1 MTALA
6 VSPGER
12 RNQAAVDRRR
22 RRRQKVPFGAPIA
35 AFLGVPAYLL
45 FWPIAAQPVDWHPQ
59 PSAGY
64 QGVHLPNEQLNAF
77 KPVPLSLRSGPE
89 PVAVTK
95 AAGRLYLDSLVIP
108 ALGIRL

>member
-1 MTALA
+1 MAALA

-22 RRRQKVPFGAPIA
+22 RRRLKVPFGAPIA
-35 AFLGVPAYLL
+35 AFVGVPAYLL

-77 KPVPLSLRSGPE
+77 KPVPLNLGVGPE
-89 PVAVTK
+89 HVAVTE
-95 AAGRLYLDSLVIP
+95 AAGRLHLDSLVIP
-108 ALGIRL
+108 ALGIRP